1 MNRRPPSATRTY
13 TLFPYT
19 TLFRSGRRVGMPAS
33 HSCGNPF
40 SRFPACPDTPAA
52 GIEKINC
59 FYSRN
64 RFSLC
69 AMNLTLIRYFMAV
82 VETGSFTRG
91 AERANVTQPT
101 LSAGIKRLEQSL
113 GAILFE
119 RGRSAQPTPAGARFM
134 PHARLLQIG

>member
-101 LSAGIKRLEQSL
+101 LRSEEHTSELQSL
-113 GAILFE
+113 MRISYAVFCLKKKHKQNI
-119 RGRSAQPTPAGARFM
+119 
-134 PHARLLQIG
+134 QIHT